1 MPRRRTQ
8 PQQQQ
13 RPRRSRRTNRN
24 ELARRQQRR
33 VAHLRELEEARL
45 RAGEPRRSLRLQALP
60 GTRYVLFGE
69 AGYWDPTDLLGEELP
84 AHGLRRAWEEEDH
97 EDKSSVTTSGTSTE
111 AASTNS
117 SHEYDH
123 TPEGVRKTTPKDGL
137 RFATGRGQRQAARD
151 NDDTEGPEHAG
162 REQHYQVRP
171 GTRTADRE
179 TDNVTSDVT
188 IG

>member
-1 MPRRRTQ
+1 
-8 PQQQQ
+8 
-13 RPRRSRRTNRN
+13 
-24 ELARRQQRR
+24 
-33 VAHLRELEEARL
+33 V
-45 RAGEPRRSLRLQALP
+45 
-60 GTRYVLFGE
+60 
-69 AGYWDPTDLLGEELP
+69 
-84 AHGLRRAWEEEDH
+84 WEEEDH
-97 EDKSSVTTSGTSTE
+97 KDESSATTSGTSTE

-137 RFATGRGQRQAARD
+137 RFATGRGQQQAARD

-179 TDNVTSDVT
+179 TDDVTSDVT